1 MEPQGVL
8 VLGARQVHQEREDQP
23 DPQVQLEAMDLL
35 GTPEVEVR
43 TGYRVIRVPLEFQ
56 VKQVISVLRE
66 YLVSRD
72 NRATRDR
79 LVVLGRLVYLD
90 QLGNK
95 ETEAPV
101 AKQDHLDLR
110 VSQDLQDLRDNLDR
124 LALLEV

>member
-1 MEPQGVL
+1 
-8 VLGARQVHQEREDQP
+8 
-23 DPQVQLEAMDLL
+23 
-35 GTPEVEVR
+35 
-43 TGYRVIRVPLEFQ
+43 
-56 VKQVISVLRE
+56 VISVLRE

-79 LVVLGRLVYLD
+79 LVVLGRLVYLA

-110 VSQDLQDLRDNLDR
+110 VSQDLQDQRDNLDR
-124 LALLEV
+124 LALLEA